1 MHINAANNLPPLAER
16 IRKASGS
23 RADIRDA
30 ATFPD
35 TQALKGRLNQTAE
48 VRPEAVARGREL
60 VNSSSYPPDHT
71 VRGIAALLAAQLSGN
86 EQE

>member
-1 MHINAANNLPPLAER
+1 MHIDAANNLPPLAER

-23 RADIRDA
+23 RAGTRDA

-35 TQALKGRLNQTAE
+35 TLALKERLDQTAD
-48 VRPEAVARGREL
+48 VRPEAVARGRAL
-60 VNSSSYPPDHT
+60 VNASNYPPDHT
-71 VRGIAALLAAQLSGN
+71 IRGIAALLAAQVSGN

>member
-1 MHINAANNLPPLAER
+1 MHIDAANNLPPLSER

-30 ATFPD
+30 ASFPD
-35 TQALKGRLNQTAE
+35 TQALNERLSQTAD

-60 VNSSSYPPDHT
+60 VNSSNYPPDHT
-71 VRGIAALLAAQLSGN
+71 IRGIAVLLAARISGN